1 MAKALFHKVTGL
13 YAGKY
18 AKHGDIV
25 HNAQSHR
32 VVEVD
37 AEPDLVMD
45 RWDGANGVRPST
57 GQERLDQAEG
67 RRDARADAVLAG
79 GSAMSRAIIKWVA
92 NLHGIPLPT
101 AEAQIKVL
109 YKDMVP

>member
-18 AKHGDIV
+18 VTRGDIDY
-25 HNAQSHR
+25 NAQSHK
-32 VVEVD
+32 VITVD
-37 AEPDLVMD
+37 VEPDLVMD
-45 RWDGANGVRPST
+45 RWDGANGIRPST

-67 RRDARADAVLAG
+67 RRDARADAILAG